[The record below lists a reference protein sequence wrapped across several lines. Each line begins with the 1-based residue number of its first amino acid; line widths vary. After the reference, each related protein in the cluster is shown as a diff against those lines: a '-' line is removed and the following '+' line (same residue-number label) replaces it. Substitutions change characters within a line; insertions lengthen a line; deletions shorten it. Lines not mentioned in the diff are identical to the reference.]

1 MKRTIKNVIMIVLI
15 GVLCVGTY
23 ATMNY
28 IKNQTP
34 SMEMK
39 GQMGQFGGKGQ
50 MEIPENGNDSSS
62 DNNSTEVPSTDSDNS
77 NAENNQ
83 QTPPQMAEGNR
94 GGNQMSMLSYKYYA
108 VFGVEGC
115 LIAALVLYLLM
126 SGFNKKTLK
135 ETFVNADKVLIYVL
149 ALIILTEAITAGDV
163 FVTKRY
169 FTNTQQMMD
178 KPDNSSTEESTSAN
192 ALEGIE
198 IPMIEVS

>member
-1 MKRTIKNVIMIVLI
+1 
-15 GVLCVGTY
+15 
-23 ATMNY
+23 
-28 IKNQTP
+28 
-34 SMEMK
+34 
-39 GQMGQFGGKGQ
+39 
-50 MEIPENGNDSSS
+50 
-62 DNNSTEVPSTDSDNS
+62 
-77 NAENNQ
+77 
-83 QTPPQMAEGNR
+83 
-94 GGNQMSMLSYKYYA
+94 
-108 VFGVEGC
+108 
-115 LIAALVLYLLM
+115 M

-163 FVTKRY
+163 FVTRRY